1 MEIEFASLDDNLARF
16 DALRSEAR
24 LCKRIQAGN
33 DRRGADSC
41 H

>member
-16 DALRSEAR
+16 TLSGAKPG
-24 LCKRIQAGN
+24 LCKRIPAGN